1 MKAFGKRV
9 AAMAIKETTHISR
22 DKQVIY
28 MALGMPVV
36 LLLLFGYAIS
46 FDLDLLPM
54 GLVDRDN
61 TQQSR
66 SLVRAMTASGAFE
79 ITKQIKDPK
88 QVHDYFKSGDLKVA
102 LIIEPG
108 FARSLK
114 RAETATA
121 QLVLDGTD
129 GTTAGIALGYAAGVA
144 QSQNIKNLEKIG
156 KLSGLPIE
164 ARVRA
169 LYNPSMD
176 SAMFIVPGLIAMILA
191 IMATL
196 LTAITVARE
205 WETGSMEQLFSTPV
219 GRLEILLG
227 KLIPYIII
235 GIVQVLLVVSVG
247 SILFEVPLKG
257 SIILLF
263 LTSFLFLA
271 CTMGQG
277 LLISVLTKAQMV
289 STQAAMISTFVPT
302 ILLSGFM
309 FPIQNM
315 PWPLQAMSYV
325 VPARY
330 FIEALRGILLKGNGI
345 STLWPDV
352 LALTIIAVATMA
364 LATARFKR
372 RLD

>member
-1 MKAFGKRV
+1 MRAFFRRV

-54 GLVDRDN
+54 GLLDRDN
-61 TQQSR
+61 TPESR
-66 SLVRAMTASGAFE
+66 SLIQAMTASDAFE
-79 ITKQIKDPK
+79 ITKHLDDPN
-88 QVHDYFKSGDLKVA
+88 QLHEYFKNGELKTG

-108 FARSLK
+108 YSKSLK
-114 RAETATA
+114 RNETATA

-144 QSQNIKNLEKIG
+144 QAQNLRNMEKLG
-156 KLSGLPIE
+156 LMAELPIQ

-176 SAMFIVPGLIAMILA
+176 SSKFIVPGLIAMILA

-205 WETGSMEQLFSTPV
+205 WELGSMEQLFSTPV

-227 KLIPYIII
+227 KLIPYIVI
-235 GIVQVLLVVSVG
+235 GIVQVLLVITIG
-247 SILFEVPLKG
+247 SILFDIPVKGPLY
-257 SIILLF
+257 LLF
-263 LTSFLFLA
+263 GTSFLFLA

-277 LLISVLTKAQMV
+277 LFISVLTKAQMV
-289 STQAAMISTFVPT
+289 STQAAMISTLVPT

-309 FPIQNM
+309 FPIENM
-315 PWPLQAMSYV
+315 PWPLQALSYI

-330 FIEALRGILLKGNGI
+330 FIDSLRGILLKGNGF
-345 STLWPDV
+345 SVLWPDI
-352 LALTIIAVATMA
+352 LALGIISLVI
-364 LATARFKR
+364 LAASTARFKR